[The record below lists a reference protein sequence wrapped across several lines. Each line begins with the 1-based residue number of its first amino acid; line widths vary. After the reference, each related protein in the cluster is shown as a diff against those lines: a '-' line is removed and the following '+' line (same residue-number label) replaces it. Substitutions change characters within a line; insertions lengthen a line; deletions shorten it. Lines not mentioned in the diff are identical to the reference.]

1 MQSVFCYHN
10 NLRLRTTKTFF
21 TIESIRINND
31 LITRTKY
38 PYLRLVLS
46 CKKECQKSH
55 FLYLKLILVIRR
67 HKLKGTVMQIRKPPR
82 MFVFI

>member
-1 MQSVFCYHN
+1 MESAFYYHN
-10 NLRLRTTKTFF
+10 NLLRTTKTFL

-38 PYLRLVLS
+38 PYSRLVLS
-46 CKKECQKSH
+46 CKIECQKND

-67 HKLKGTVMQIRKPPR
+67 HKLKGTVMQIRKPPH